1 MITCSA
7 GLGFWFQ
14 DSITSN
20 FISCPNVCNPEIKI
34 RNIKDIKEI
43 KIISLKTVTEGNNC
57 LFERN
62 VVIKIERAWTIGK
75 KLPQDAIN
83 PAHGSLLRVNSPS
96 HFIFSLT
103 LHHFSFNL
111 VSFALLLL
119 L

>member
-62 VVIKIERAWTIGK
+62 VVIKRMKSNYGMTVNGNETRAQRRR
-75 KLPQDAIN
+75 PV
-83 PAHGSLLRVNSPS
+83 REE
-96 HFIFSLT
+96 T
-103 LHHFSFNL
+103 LS
-111 VSFALLLL
+111 
-119 L
+119 

>member
-1 MITCSA
+1 MVDHMDGCFWKTVPLGVKQLWLEIIWLYPSFSMITCSA

-62 VVIKIERAWTIGK
+62 VVIKRPTKWKG
-75 KLPQDAIN
+75 N
-83 PAHGSLLRVNSPS
+83 VYGRLL
-96 HFIFSLT
+96 
-103 LHHFSFNL
+103 
-111 VSFALLLL
+111 A
-119 L
+119 